1 MRIALAQLNFTIG
14 AFEQT
19 YRQIRAAV
27 DRARGAGAQMAV
39 FTELATTGYPPRDLL
54 NHDTFIRANLELLDR
69 IAALTDERFGLI
81 VGCVTPNTAGAGKP
95 LFNTAALCQRGT
107 IVARHHKT
115 LLPTYDV
122 FDEDRYFEPGL
133 TVEPFDFMGRR
144 LGLTVCEEVWN
155 DRDFWPKRLYARD
168 PVCELADQGADVLI
182 NISSSPFTIGKAQV
196 RRQMIRQEAAKNAR
210 PFIYVNQVGG
220 NDELVF
226 DGHSLVFDAR
236 GRVVLRGRDFEE
248 DFLVC
253 DVPAHGGASVIIRA
267 AAPGTEVPAP
277 HFRQDAQPGS
287 SHVEPRRS
295 DVEPALSD
303 VEPGLQSRRDRVQA
317 VEAELQSG
325 RGTDPDALPPEEQAF
340 KALTLGL
347 RDYVRK
353 CGFSR
358 VVLGLSGGIDSAVTA
373 SVAAAALGPAHVT
386 GVAMPTRYSSAGSV
400 EDAEALARNLGIG
413 YRIIPIDTVF
423 GSYLDAL
430 GPVFS
435 GLAPDVTEE
444 NIQARVRGGV
454 LMALSNKFGALLLTT
469 GNKSEIAVG
478 YCTLYGDMAGGLA
491 VISDVPKT
499 FVYRLAEY
507 INARGARPV
516 IPRSTI
522 TKAPSAELRPDQT
535 DQDTLPPYDLLDR
548 IIEAYVERNLDID
561 GIAALGVDR
570 DIAVRVVS
578 LIDRNEYK
586 RRQAA
591 PGLKITSKAFG
602 VGRRYPIAADYGEMT
617 RARAEATAAPE
628 VRAGTPE
635 P

>member
-14 AFEQT
+14 AFDRT
-19 YRQIRAAV
+19 YEQIRGAV
-27 DRARGAGAQMAV
+27 DRARATGADLAV

-54 NHDTFIRANLELLDR
+54 NHESFIRANLALLDR
-69 IAALTDERFGLI
+69 VAALSDERFGILA
-81 VGCVTPNTAGAGKP
+81 GCVTPNTAGAGKP
-95 LFNTAALCQRGT
+95 LFNTAALCHRG
-107 IVARHHKT
+107 VVVGRHHKT

-168 PVCELADQGADVLI
+168 PVCELADQGADILI

-196 RRQMIRQEAAKNAR
+196 RRQMIRQEAIKNAR
-210 PFIYVNQVGG
+210 PFVYVNQVGG

-226 DGHSLVFDAR
+226 DGHSLVFDAS
-236 GRVVLRGRDFEE
+236 GRVILRGRDFDE

-253 DVPAHGGASVIIRA
+253 DVPVDGTPAVISLDSDTADAESRPDTARRDVDGAGVRARRSGTARPARA
-267 AAPGTEVPAP
+267 A
-277 HFRQDAQPGS
+277 
-287 SHVEPRRS
+287 
-295 DVEPALSD
+295 
-303 VEPGLQSRRDRVQA
+303 RDS
-317 VEAELQSG
+317 ELQ
-325 RGTDPDALPPEEQAF
+325 RDQDTDDASPEEQAF
-340 KALTLGL
+340 FALTLGL

-353 CGFSR
+353 CGFSH

-373 SVAAAALGPAHVT
+373 SLAAAALGPEHVT
-386 GVAMPTRYSSAGSV
+386 GVAMPTRFSSTHSV
-400 EDAEALARNLGIG
+400 RDAEALAQNLGIR
-413 YRIIPIDTVF
+413 YEVIAIDAVF
-423 GSYLDAL
+423 QSYLDIL
-430 GPVFS
+430 DPVFA
-435 GLAPDVTEE
+435 GREPDVTEE

-469 GNKSEIAVG
+469 GNKSELAVG

-491 VISDVPKT
+491 VLSDVPKT
-499 FVYRLAEY
+499 SVYRLAEF
-507 INARGARPV
+507 INDRAPRPV

-522 TKAPSAELRPDQT
+522 TKAPSAELRPNQT
-535 DQDTLPPYDLLDR
+535 DQDSLPPYDLLDR

-561 GIAALGVDR
+561 AIVALDVDR
-570 DIAVRVVS
+570 ATAVRVVS

-586 RRQAA
+586 RRQSA
-591 PGLKITSKAFG
+591 PGLKVTSKAFG
-602 VGRRYPIAADYGEMT
+602 VGRRYPIAADYREMT
-617 RARAEATAAPE
+617 RARAAASTSAE

-635 P
+635 T